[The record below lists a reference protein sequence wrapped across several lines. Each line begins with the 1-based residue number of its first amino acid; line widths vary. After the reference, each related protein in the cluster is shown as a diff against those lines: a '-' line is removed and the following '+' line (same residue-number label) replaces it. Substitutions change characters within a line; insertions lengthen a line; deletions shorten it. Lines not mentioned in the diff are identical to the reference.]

1 MMTKNDGLKSNS
13 FNIQLN
19 ILTTN
24 FIMMDKLYIFSPVLM
39 QSLEQYG
46 LFLAL
51 NCFVDIFIYLLFQKE
66 IRGIDFFCLKKYEGF
81 LFLSKEIREITN
93 FVKRNSRDY

>member
-1 MMTKNDGLKSNS
+1 MMTKNDDLKSNS

-39 QSLEQYG
+39 QSIEKYG

-51 NCFVDIFIYLLFQKE
+51 KCFVDIFILLLF
-66 IRGIDFFCLKKYEGF
+66 
-81 LFLSKEIREITN
+81 
-93 FVKRNSRDY
+93 

>member
-51 NCFVDIFIYLLFQKE
+51 NCFVDIFIYLLF
-66 IRGIDFFCLKKYEGF
+66 
-81 LFLSKEIREITN
+81 
-93 FVKRNSRDY
+93 